1 MFQLS
6 SKVHKCPKCGYSLSV
21 VVSGD
26 TLKMRFCFCTNSAC
40 DYVESKLLFS
50 GSHSLPA
57 PFDETLTFLENERN
71 EARKNVA
78 VIGRGSLVYSRL
90 SKDRTTT
97 IATIRAR
104 LESEYKGVQLRPYDS
119 VYFGDALGVV
129 VEHKGEELSLI
140 FDSSMR
146 LPKEGKLKLAEPII
160 LFDSAIDIL
169 VEKAARYSPQL
180 SLFFEIPDIS
190 PPNPREVIRSTD
202 FSGYGLDKEKE
213 QIASEILGAPEWDYR
228 VVKGPP
234 GTGKTTLIAAVACK
248 LAMEGERVLITSH
261 TNVAVD
267 NALEKILKLKPE
279 LGDEIVRIGHP
290 AKVSKT
296 VRPLLDSPQKDEGRV
311 DWLKR
316 ILLTKRIV
324 GMTIAKLAAL
334 DLVCSLDTIS
344 RRMAS
349 WPTFD
354 CAFIDEA
361 STIPFAFMVIPAYY
375 SKRWVI
381 LGDTRQLPPIVRTHH
396 KYVGAWSLMEVVSN
410 TGSGKTYILHEQR
423 RGVKEIFEVISKL
436 FYQDMLRH
444 HESVANTR
452 LVIDVKA
459 EGWLKEVLD
468 PAKPLVWV
476 DVEDGLMEWFPV
488 WKGRMKSASALNQ
501 AEAAAAVKTYISLAS
516 HIKGSDIAIITTYRA
531 QSDLIRKAI
540 RSLRDEEP
548 IVVPLYKEKPDKRCS
563 PEEPENL
570 LDLRVSETVDSY
582 QGREKEV
589 VLYSMTADYDHVAL
603 LDYRRAN
610 VAFTRARSKLIIFS
624 SLRSMKNTPWLK
636 ILRLR
641 AFRLSINTSELQP
654 ELSYIE
660 KLVEKE
666 YKKSH

>member
-1 MFQLS
+1 
-6 SKVHKCPKCGYSLSV
+6 LSV

-26 TLKMRFCFCTNSAC
+26 TLKMRFCFCTNPAC

-50 GSHSLPA
+50 SSHSLPA
-57 PFDETLTFLENERN
+57 SFNETLTFLENERN
-71 EARKNVA
+71 EAMKNVA
-78 VIGRGSLVYSRL
+78 VIGRGSLVDSRL
-90 SKDRTTT
+90 SKDRTTA

-104 LESEYKGVQLRPYDS
+104 LESEYKSVQLRPYDS
-119 VYFGDALGVV
+119 VYFGNALGVV
-129 VEHKGEELSLI
+129 VEHKGEELSLM
-140 FDSSMR
+140 FDPSKG
-146 LPKEGKLKLAEPII
+146 LPREGKLKLAEPII
-160 LFDSAIDIL
+160 LFESAIDIL
-169 VEKAARYSPQL
+169 VEKAARYGPQL
-180 SLFFEIPDIS
+180 SLFFEIPNIS
-190 PPNPREVIRSTD
+190 PPNMREVIRSTD

-213 QIASEILGAPEWDYR
+213 QIASEIFGTPEWDYR
-228 VVKGPP
+228 VVEGPP

-248 LAMEGERVLITSH
+248 LAMEGDRVLITSH

-267 NALEKILKLKPE
+267 NALERILKLKPE

-296 VRPLLDSPQKDEGRV
+296 IRPLQDSPQKDEGRV

-316 ILLTKRIV
+316 ILSTKRIV

-410 TGSGKTYILHEQR
+410 TGSGKTYTLHEQR

-444 HESVANTR
+444 HESVANAR
-452 LVIDVKA
+452 LAIDVKA
-459 EGWLKEVLD
+459 EGWLKEALD

-501 AEAAAAVKTYISLAS
+501 AEAAAAVKTYISLVS

-589 VLYSMTADYDHVAL
+589 MLYSITADYDHVAL

-624 SLRSMKNTPWLK
+624 SLRSMKNTLWLK

-641 AFRLSINTSELQP
+641 AYRLSINTSGLQP
-654 ELSYIE
+654 ELSFIE